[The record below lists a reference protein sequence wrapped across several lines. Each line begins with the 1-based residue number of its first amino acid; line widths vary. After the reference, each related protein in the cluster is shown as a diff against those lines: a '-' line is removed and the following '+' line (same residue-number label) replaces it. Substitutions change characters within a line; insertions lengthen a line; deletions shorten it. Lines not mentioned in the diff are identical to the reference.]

1 MSLAKYLYR
10 RCAKSLV
17 KEIDRRTNKEHRPHD
32 SNPEPTADLTMN
44 RINAI
49 IREHAQKMDSDP
61 EFKRSE
67 MRRGGKNFLNLFF
80 TEPIVRK
87 MVLMA
92 ILEKSA
98 GLSYDDLKEP

>member
-1 MSLAKYLYR
+1 MSLAKFLYR

-17 KEIDRRTNKEHRPHD
+17 KEIDRRTNNEHRPQD
-32 SNPEPTADLTMN
+32 SNPEPTTD

>member
-1 MSLAKYLYR
+1 MGLAKKLYR
-10 RCAKSLV
+10 RCAKSLL
-17 KEIDRRTNKEHRPHD
+17 KDLEARSSAPGSANDTSPSPE
-32 SNPEPTADLTMN
+32 SNVTMQQ
-44 RINAI
+44 ISESVEKH
-49 IREHAQKMDSDP
+49 IRDMDSDP